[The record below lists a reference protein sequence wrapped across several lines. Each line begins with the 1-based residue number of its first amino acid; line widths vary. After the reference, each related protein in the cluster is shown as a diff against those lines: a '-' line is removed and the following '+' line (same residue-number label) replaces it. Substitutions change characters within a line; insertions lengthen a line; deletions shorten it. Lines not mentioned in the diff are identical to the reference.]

1 MSDKKKISED
11 DYIHEMNRRLR
22 EHPDDA
28 GGMEFLPHP
37 PDAAGESILG
47 IAWAGLVFDQA
58 YREVLE
64 SMECD
69 FALQPIRRR
78 F

>member
-1 MSDKKKISED
+1 MSKKKISED

-22 EHPDDA
+22 EHPDYE

-37 PDAAGESILG
+37 PGAAGEGILG
-47 IAWAGLVFDQA
+47 IAWAGLVFRRA

-64 SMECD
+64 SMERD
-69 FALQPIRRR
+69 FELEEVRPR

>member
-1 MSDKKKISED
+1 MSKKKLSED
-11 DYIHEMNRRLR
+11 SYIVEMNRRLQA
-22 EHPDDA
+22 HPQYA

-37 PDAAGESILG
+37 PGAAGESVLG
-47 IAWAGLVFDQA
+47 IAWAGIVFHQA

-64 SMECD
+64 SMERD
-69 FALQPIRRR
+69 FEVDYPRRR

>member
-1 MSDKKKISED
+1 MKKKLSD
-11 DYIHEMNRRLR
+11 DGYIVEMNRRLQ
-22 EHPDDA
+22 EHPQYA

-37 PDAAGESILG
+37 PGAAGESILG
-47 IAWAGLVFDQA
+47 IAWAGIVFHQA

-64 SMECD
+64 SMERD
-69 FALQPIRRR
+69 FEVEYPRRR

>member
-1 MSDKKKISED
+1 MSGKKEISED

-22 EHPDDA
+22 QHPDYA

-37 PDAAGESILG
+37 PGTAGESILG
-47 IAWAGLVFDQA
+47 IAWAGLVFHQA

-64 SMECD
+64 SMERD
-69 FALQPIRRR
+69 FELKSIRRR

>member
-1 MSDKKKISED
+1 VSKKKINED
-11 DYIHEMNRRLR
+11 EYIHEMNRRLR
-22 EHPDDA
+22 DHRDYV

-37 PDAAGESILG
+37 PGAAGESILG
-47 IAWAGLVFDQA
+47 IAWAGIVFHQA

-64 SMECD
+64 SMERD
-69 FALQPIRRR
+69 FELEHIRRR

>member
-1 MSDKKKISED
+1 MSKKKITED
-11 DYIHEMNRRLR
+11 EYIHEMNRRLR
-22 EHPDDA
+22 AHPDYI

-37 PDAAGESILG
+37 PGSVGESILG
-47 IAWAGLVFDQA
+47 IAWAGIVFHQA

-64 SMECD
+64 SMEHD
-69 FALQPIRRR
+69 FELEHIRRR

>member
-1 MSDKKKISED
+1 MGKKKLNED
-11 DYIHEMNRRLR
+11 EYIHEMNRRLR
-22 EHPDDA
+22 GHPEYE

-37 PDAAGESILG
+37 PGSGGASVLG
-47 IAWAGLVFDQA
+47 IAWAGLVFHTA

-64 SMECD
+64 SMERD
-69 FALQPIRRR
+69 FEVEQMRRR